1 MRNTPLKAFTK
12 SALKHSLSLTKE
24 EHKAEHDKE
33 SSTLSKKLKA
43 FQKKIPIIGDKEDK

>member
-1 MRNTPLKAFTK
+1 MRNTPLKAFIK
-12 SALKHSLSLTKE
+12 SPIKHTEK

-43 FQKKIPIIGDKEDK
+43 VQKKIKYPGTTKDK